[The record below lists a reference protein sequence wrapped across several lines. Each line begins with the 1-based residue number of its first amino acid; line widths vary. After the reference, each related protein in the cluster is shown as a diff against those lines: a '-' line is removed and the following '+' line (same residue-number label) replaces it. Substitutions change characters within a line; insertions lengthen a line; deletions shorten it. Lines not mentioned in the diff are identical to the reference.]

1 MLLKNTKIKQGTIK
15 MTSRILIIG
24 GYGNFGS
31 YISKTLAKEN
41 NITVIIAGRSIEKAQ
56 SFIKTI
62 EAANA
67 PEAIALDIT
76 QNLAEALQT
85 IKPDIVI
92 HTSGPFQGQSYD
104 AAQSCINAGVH
115 YIDLADARNFVA
127 GIAALDD
134 TAKDNDVL
142 AVSGASSV
150 PCLTSALVDYYLP
163 QFETLES
170 LDYGITTAQKTNRG
184 LATTEAILGYCGMP
198 FKTLIDGQK
207 RDVYGWQSLHTRK
220 YSALGRRFLGNCD
233 VPDLELFPARYPTL
247 KNQRFYAGLEIP
259 FIHIGLWALSGVV
272 RIGLIR
278 NLSAFAPSLLKTS
291 FLFDWAGS
299 DVSGFH
305 MELSGKDE
313 SGAEKTIT
321 FELTARSGHGPY
333 IPCMPAI
340 LMAKKLARDEIT
352 MTGATPCIGLI
363 TRDEYLNALK
373 DLDIKWTEMSE

>member
-1 MLLKNTKIKQGTIK
+1 MK
-15 MTSRILIIG
+15 RILIIG

-31 YISKTLAKEN
+31 YIAKTLARES
-41 NITVIIAGRSIEKAQ
+41 NITVIIAGRSVEKAW
-56 SFIKTI
+56 SFIQTI
-62 EAANA
+62 KAASP
-67 PEAIALDIT
+67 PEAVALDIT
-76 QNLAEALQT
+76 RNIDETLQT

-104 AAQSCINAGVH
+104 VAQSCITAGAH
-115 YIDLADARNFVA
+115 YIDLADARGFVA
-127 GIAALDD
+127 GITALDKP
-134 TAKDNDVL
+134 ANDKGVL
-142 AVSGASSV
+142 VISGASSV

-163 QFETLES
+163 QFEKLES

-184 LATTEAILGYCGMP
+184 LATTAAILGYCGKP
-198 FKTLIDGQK
+198 FKTLIDGK
-207 RDVYGWQSLHTRK
+207 MRDVYGWQSLHTRK
-220 YSALGRRFLGNCD
+220 YGALGRRLLGNCD

-259 FIHIGLWALSGVV
+259 FIHLGLWALSGLV

-278 NLSAFAPSLLKTS
+278 DLSAFAPFLLKTS

-313 SGAEKTIT
+313 RGADKTIT

-340 LMAKKLARDEIT
+340 LMAKKLARGEIT
-352 MTGATPCIGLI
+352 ATGATPCIGLI
-363 TRDEYLNALK
+363 TRDEYLDALK
-373 DLDIKWTEMSE
+373 DLDIDWHELPS